1 MSGKGPWEEEVIKML
16 AVGEGGGWGTAI
28 FYHKP
33 CGNIGHLK
41 PIHVLIKYKN

>member
-1 MSGKGPWEEEVIKML
+1 MSGEGPWEEEVIKML
-16 AVGEGGGWGTAI
+16 AEWGRVRAGGTAI

-41 PIHVLIKYKN
+41 PIHVLIR